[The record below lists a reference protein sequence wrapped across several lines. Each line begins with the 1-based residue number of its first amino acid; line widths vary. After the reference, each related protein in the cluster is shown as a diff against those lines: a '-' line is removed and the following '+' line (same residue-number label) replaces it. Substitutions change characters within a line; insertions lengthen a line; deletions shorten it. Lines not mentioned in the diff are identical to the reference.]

1 MSAIIKSEEKL
12 SRRHFLSRGLA
23 AAAGSFFVTHGL
35 IDGQLPT
42 ALAQQA
48 KVVDLTNLKTV
59 FKGTLTTPTEATFK
73 QAVYGGLWNRLLT
86 TRSPQIVARVKDEAD
101 VSTIIKFA
109 VENKMKVTVRG
120 GGHSWCQTSV
130 RNSGIMIDLTDLNQV
145 ISIDAPKRKAI
156 LQPVISNREAQAK
169 FKPYDLAF
177 PTGHCP
183 QVKLSG
189 YLLSGGMSWNQGVWG
204 HGWENLDAIE
214 MVNAKGEHIIA
225 SKTENPD
232 YFWAAC
238 GSGPGMFAVATRY
251 HVRLHPLPKAMAA
264 SVYYYSI
271 NDFAKVG
278 DWLSEEAKKLPPS
291 VELSMWIL
299 PAPKELKDKCADH
312 KGKVCLVTAS
322 IFEDDFGQAQKAAAM
337 LEKCPVIEKCLQK
350 TVCEPTD
357 FEKLFDA
364 SGALWPENLR
374 NKVDS
379 AFSNATVT
387 EIIEVAR
394 EHTEN
399 APSDLTVVMWAIF
412 TGPNIPEP
420 QKDAAFS
427 MSSKLYGG
435 SWTMWRTPTEDEA
448 NIAWHAKYMDLIE
461 PLLNGHYIGESDIVG
476 HPEYL
481 KKAISG
487 RNMEKIEE
495 LRKKH
500 DPDGVFFNYRDGLS

>member
-1 MSAIIKSEEKL
+1 MSTIIKSEEQL
-12 SRRHFLSRGLA
+12 SRRKFLSRGLA
-23 AAAGSFFVTHGL
+23 AAAGTFAVTHGL
-35 IDGQLPT
+35 IDGQLPP
-42 ALAQQA
+42 ALSQA
-48 KVVDLTNLKTV
+48 KVVDLTQLRSV
-59 FKGTLTTPTEATFK
+59 FKGTITTPDEASFK
-73 QAVYGGLWNRLLT
+73 NAVYSGVWNRLLT
-86 TRSPQIVARVKDEAD
+86 PRSPQIVARVKDDED

-120 GGHSWCQTSV
+120 GGHSWCWTSI
-130 RNSGIMIDLTDLNQV
+130 RTSGIMIDLTDLNQ
-145 ISIDAPKRKAI
+145 IIKIDADKRIAV
-156 LQPVISNREAQAK
+156 LQPVISNREVQAK
-169 FKPYDLAF
+169 LKPYGLAF

-204 HGWENLDAIE
+204 HGFENIEAIE

-251 HVRLHPLPKAMAA
+251 HLKLHEIPKAITA
-264 SVYYYSI
+264 STWYYSI
-271 NDFAKVG
+271 NDMEKVG

-291 VELSMWIL
+291 VELSIWML
-299 PAPKELKDKCADH
+299 PAPEELKAKCADH
-312 KGKVCLVTAS
+312 KGKVCVVTAS
-322 IFEDDFGQAQKAAAM
+322 IFEDDFGLAQKAAEM
-337 LEKCPVIEKCLQK
+337 IDKCPVIDKCLQK
-350 TVCEPTD
+350 NVGEAVD
-357 FEKLFDA
+357 FEKLFDF
-364 SGALWPENLR
+364 SGALWPEGLR
-374 NKVDS
+374 CQVDS
-379 AFSNATVT
+379 VFSNSKAS
-387 EIIEVAR
+387 EILEVAR

-399 APSDLTVVMWAIF
+399 TPSDLTVVMWAIF

-435 SWTMWRTPTEDEA
+435 AWTMWKTPAEDEV
-448 NIAWHAKYMDLIE
+448 NIAWHAKFMQIIE
-461 PLLNGHYIGESDIVG
+461 PQLNGHYLGETDLVD
-476 HPEYL
+476 HPEFL

-487 RNMEKIEE
+487 RNLEKIAE

-500 DPDGVFFNYRDGLS
+500 DPDGVFFNYTDGLH